1 MRRKPVVFALL
12 SIFIL
17 LMSGCATTSKNTDL
31 EIQGLRNQ
39 VSVLE
44 TELQNKDEEINSL
57 KESLAKVEQKK
68 EASTEEAVKSKPSP
82 KQIQIA
88 LRNAGYN
95 PGKIDGRVGRQTK
108 DAVRAFQ
115 RANKLPVTGKVNE
128 DTWDLLKE
136 YLHKKVK

>member
-17 LMSGCATTSKNTDL
+17 LISGCATTSKNTDL

-68 EASTEEAVKSKPSP
+68 EASTEEAVKSKPRP
-82 KQIQIA
+82 KEIQIA